1 MRKIG
6 AVNCKK
12 IPQAQSEKVHKHNFR
27 IEIVYTRATD
37 DESAAAGVCAVY
49 AAHQRVYMK

>member
-27 IEIVYTRATD
+27 IEIVYKRATD